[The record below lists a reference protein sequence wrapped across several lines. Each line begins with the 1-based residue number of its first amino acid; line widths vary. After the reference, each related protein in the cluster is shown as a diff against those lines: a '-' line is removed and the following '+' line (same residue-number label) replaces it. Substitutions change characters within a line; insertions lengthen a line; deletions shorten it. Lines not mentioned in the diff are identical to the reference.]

1 MILGICPYLH
11 VHLCLFSKSSSIR
24 MRAKILGL
32 EFVLDLFVYLIYCIF
47 LPILGGIL
55 LFFLFIF
62 FEATLDERHRSLHLT
77 FL

>member
-11 VHLCLFSKSSSIR
+11 VHLCLFPKSSSIR

-32 EFVLDLFVYLIYCIF
+32 EFILDLFVYLIYFIF
-47 LPILGGIL
+47 LPILGGVI
-55 LFFLFIF
+55 FFIFIFF